1 MMSTV
6 FKIENGIPLHEAAA
20 FFLKLKTAAPDE
32 TGVLEGQFAAPIEE
46 VLEHMALMVQNEL
59 KTHYAYIVYSQ
70 SLRDLAHHSI
80 AQELQHHAQHETE
93 HAEFL
98 LRRMSVL
105 GGAVEVPDIPAPPPS
120 SDPVEII
127 KTMIQ
132 MEQEGIANW
141 QHLRKLVGEDNP
153 TRFKIEEY
161 LTKEQEH
168 LDELWQLLPHAET
181 AATAGTP
188 PAVVDPQAGA
198 AEEAVVTPEAAPE
211 GKTAASFEE
220 VQPYALGH
228 GFLNPLPGSGYGALA
243 GGLMTEGDEKH
254 PALRGAALGAL
265 TGGTI
270 YGSKA
275 LGIKMSPREKALLA
289 ALGAVGGAIGG
300 AHAAHAVHH
309 KKKSEGKAKTAAAPD
324 EAVDTAAVAA
334 KTAFIRVL
342 RGEKAEK
349 EMDRIES
356 DMAWLDDPS
365 QYKERLKLGPI
376 SVRTRVPKEKKASA
390 RVERFHP
397 DTLRYHGAA
406 MKLAL
411 ASKSPTVFVP
421 EMDLEGNLKEAAAKG
436 PSAEDLLRE
445 LRATPTGKKYKTFS
459 TSMRNAAD
467 SAATAALRVG
477 RKVRRVG
484 RKAKGLLGPK
494 GPLGPGT
501 APAAI
506 GVGTIAALAALQ
518 RARRKAKGPLKEKK
532 SEGLPDAA
540 QGKVLPPPPPP
551 PPLSGPAA
559 GQHTKLAERFKRAL
573 SEMGGAPTAPPV
585 PGGEEANELEAY
597 LAEESA
603 AQQAQDAA
611 ERMYYRE
618 RFIEAMQRLQAAEQ
632 QVQQL
637 QEQVAMSSE
646 MNQQAL
652 AQAQQIQEQ
661 AMQQVNAANAA
672 AAAAMQK
679 SLAASNETLQQQQL
693 ATQMRDAMQGLKQQ
707 LMGIVNTQLPPS
719 TTMEAGGSAYQAA
732 ADQQAQEQALMG
744 GQDPGGNQAGT
755 PAASGDAGTPPG
767 SSTPGKDGPGVSPTA
782 SDPSSSPAA
791 EIGYSESAPG
801 ETPEY
806 KEAALRD
813 RLIGGL
819 VGAGIGAG
827 VTAIE
832 NRSRGASNEKLRSKV
847 QKLEAAEQ
855 SGSGS
860 FGNALNIA
868 QAKMRLAAGEL
879 AQKHPTAAIALG
891 AALGARAGSTAGP
904 IIRELAHTIRG

>member
-1 MMSTV
+1 MSTV

-80 AQELQHHAQHETE
+80 AQELLRHAQHETE

-188 PAVVDPQAGA
+188 SAVVDPQAGA

-275 LGIKMSPREKALLA
+275 LGIKMSPRERALLA
-289 ALGAVGGAIGG
+289 ALGAVGGAMGG

-309 KKKSEGKAKTAAAPD
+309 KKKSEGKANTAAAPD
-324 EAVDTAAVAA
+324 
-334 KTAFIRVL
+334 
-342 RGEKAEK
+342 
-349 EMDRIES
+349 
-356 DMAWLDDPS
+356 
-365 QYKERLKLGPI
+365 
-376 SVRTRVPKEKKASA
+376 KEKKASA

-421 EMDLEGNLKEAAAKG
+421 EMDLEGNLKEAAAKRPSKG
-436 PSAEDLLRE
+436 PTAEDLLRE
-445 LRATPTGKKYKTFS
+445 LRAMQPGKKTFS
-459 TSMRNAAD
+459 TSMRNAVRNSAD
-467 SAATAALRVG
+467 YAAIMALRAG

-484 RKAKGLLGPK
+484 RKAKAFLGPK

-501 APAAI
+501 GPAAI

-573 SEMGGAPTAPPV
+573 SEMGSAPPV
-585 PGGEEANELEAY
+585 PGGEEANELETY

-672 AAAAMQK
+672 AAAAMQQ

-693 ATQMRDAMQGLKQQ
+693 TTQMRDAMQRLKQQ

-744 GQDPGGNQAGT
+744 GQDPGENQAGT

-767 SSTPGKDGPGVSPTA
+767 SSTPGKDGPGASPTA
-782 SDPSSSPAA
+782 SDPSSSPVA
-791 EIGYSESAPG
+791 EIAYSESAPG

-832 NRSRGASNEKLRSKV
+832 NRLRGASNDKLRSKV

-891 AALGARAGSTAGP
+891 AALGARAGSLAGP

>member
-188 PAVVDPQAGA
+188 SAVVDPQAGA

-270 YGSKA
+270 YGAKTI
-275 LGIKMSPREKALLA
+275 GVPMSPREKALLA

-324 EAVDTAAVAA
+324 
-334 KTAFIRVL
+334 
-342 RGEKAEK
+342 
-349 EMDRIES
+349 
-356 DMAWLDDPS
+356 
-365 QYKERLKLGPI
+365 
-376 SVRTRVPKEKKASA
+376 KEKKASA